1 VAILAGD
8 GIPAGRFQ
16 YRGITM
22 DKLKEFLKTSLLGGV
37 VVILPVAILV
47 SVSIWVFNMITGWIS
62 PITHFLT
69 KDLQA
74 GEFVSE
80 SFAIILILA
89 ACFSVGV
96 LVRTRLGDLL
106 YRLLE
111 TRILKLAPG
120 YSMIKETV
128 SHLIGNHKESPFSS
142 VALAQIFCNSTMV
155 TCFITD
161 THADGSFTVFV
172 PTGPNPTSGLIY
184 HLEGKYVYPVDV
196 PVQDAMRSV
205 ISCGAGS
212 GSLLDE
218 YSVKTGKTLSGD

>member
-1 VAILAGD
+1 
-8 GIPAGRFQ
+8 
-16 YRGITM
+16 M

-47 SVSIWVFNMITGWIS
+47 SVTVWVFNLISGWIS
-62 PITHFLT
+62 PLTRLLT
-69 KDLQA
+69 KDLQVN
-74 GEFVSE
+74 EFIAE
-80 SFAIILILA
+80 SFAIIVILV

-96 LVRTRLGDLL
+96 LVRTRLGDVL

-128 SHLIGNHKESPFSS
+128 LQLFGNRKDSPFSS
-142 VALAQIFCNSTMV
+142 VALAQIFCNSTMA

-184 HLEGKYVYPVDV
+184 HLEGKYVHPVDV

-212 GSLLDE
+212 GNLLDD
-218 YSVKTGKTLSGD
+218 YALKTGKTLSGD

>member
-1 VAILAGD
+1 
-8 GIPAGRFQ
+8 
-16 YRGITM
+16 M

-47 SVSIWVFNMITGWIS
+47 SVTVWVFNLISGWIS
-62 PITHFLT
+62 PLTRLLT
-69 KDLQA
+69 KDLQVN
-74 GEFVSE
+74 EFIAE
-80 SFAIILILA
+80 SFAIIVILV

-96 LVRTRLGDLL
+96 LVRTRLGDIL

-128 SHLIGNHKESPFSS
+128 LQLFGNRKDSPFSS
-142 VALAQIFCNSTMV
+142 VALAQIFCNSTMA

-184 HLEGKYVYPVDV
+184 HLEGKYVHPVDV

-212 GSLLDE
+212 GNLLDD
-218 YSVKTGKTLSGD
+218 YALKTGKTLSGD

>member
-1 VAILAGD
+1 
-8 GIPAGRFQ
+8 
-16 YRGITM
+16 M

-47 SVSIWVFNMITGWIS
+47 SVTVWVFNLISGWIS
-62 PITHFLT
+62 PLTRLLT
-69 KDLQA
+69 KDLQVN
-74 GEFVSE
+74 EFIAE
-80 SFAIILILA
+80 SFAIVVILV

-96 LVRTRLGDLL
+96 LVRTRLGDIL

-128 SHLIGNHKESPFSS
+128 LHLFGNHKESPFSS
-142 VALAQIFCNSTMV
+142 VALAQIFCNSTMA

-184 HLEGKYVYPVDV
+184 HLEGKYVHPVDV

-212 GSLLDE
+212 GNLLDD
-218 YSVKTGKTLSGD
+218 YAAKTGKTLSGD

>member
-1 VAILAGD
+1 
-8 GIPAGRFQ
+8 
-16 YRGITM
+16 M

-47 SVSIWVFNMITGWIS
+47 SVTVWVFNLISGWIS
-62 PITHFLT
+62 PLTRLLT
-69 KDLQA
+69 KDLQVN
-74 GEFVSE
+74 EFIAE
-80 SFAIILILA
+80 SFAIIVILV

-96 LVRTRLGDLL
+96 LVRTRLGDIL

-128 SHLIGNHKESPFSS
+128 LQLFGNRKDSPFSS
-142 VALAQIFCNSTMV
+142 VALAQIFCNSTMA

-184 HLEGKYVYPVDV
+184 HLEGKYVHPVDV

-212 GSLLDE
+212 GNLLDD
-218 YSVKTGKTLSGD
+218 YAAKTGKTLSGD